1 MKETL
6 RSGSAKISNG
16 GVQVSDL
23 ERPGVPDIYTEV
35 AAPAATLQKTR
46 RDELRRQRALLAEEY
61 DKHPDDLRFAAKI
74 RLIDDEIANCSASI
88 VKPRK

>member
-1 MKETL
+1 MKEGL
-6 RSGSAKISNG
+6 RSDRAKSSGG

-23 ERPGVPDIYTEV
+23 ERAGVPDIYAKV
-35 AAPAATLQKTR
+35 AAPAATLQKTK